1 MIEAIVLYDV
11 RTADVQGQ
19 RRLRE
24 VAKLCEGIGQRVQY
38 SVFELRCTE
47 AQLIKLAA
55 QLRGTIDNT
64 DSVRIYR
71 TTRGTLDRVQLI
83 GSSVETPLPGAT
95 II

>member
-11 RTADVQGQ
+11 RTVDAQGQ

-24 VAKLCEGIGQRVQY
+24 VARLCEGIGQRVQY

-47 AQLIKLAA
+47 AQLIKLTT
-55 QLRGTIDNT
+55 QLRHVIDDA
-64 DSVRIYR
+64 DSIRIYR
-71 TTRGTLDRVQLI
+71 TTQGTLDRVQLI
-83 GSSVETPLPGAT
+83 GSSREPPLPGAT